1 MPLKREHAAEVA
13 KQLAA
18 KGYSKDMIN
27 LTLDQ
32 LGGVEPT
39 AEATQTARRGIAK
52 GLDYP
57 GSVVRA
63 GVVAP
68 AIEAATGKD
77 LNVDFGKVLRGET
90 GTPGTAELLKRGGVG
105 KMGSLSDVLP
115 FAEKGAKDVPWYQ
128 PRAEG
133 PLDFTGRGAVGFV
146 TDMGTDPLTY
156 ATAGTGRAAKGLAEA
171 GLNKTAGAVSALGRP
186 LSTTLEKVGEGAYRL
201 GVMPAEREAVKYGKE
216 GLAKTLMEEGIYAR
230 PGNPISSQMDEF
242 GKRLLEENQ
251 GLQRLSIGAGGSEA
265 QMQNVAAPFFNEAKG
280 LRAMAVSKEANP
292 ELWARADALEARG
305 NELLKMNPQY
315 AQTPIERVAPKTVEL
330 PQLPA
335 QSSTVTPVE
344 KVAPQIETINALPTQ
359 GAQMTPIDYAAAK
372 TETVNLPTQSGQVTP
387 VQSIPEQIS
396 TTTLSVP
403 DYQKPGFMGL
413 PETGPQPPVHIRQ
426 APRMERAGN
435 SLNIPGIDLG
445 PTEIRTPPSVQKA
458 GPTVDLP
465 GIDLGPTQVRTPSR
479 YVKAGP
485 TQELPF
491 VFEDGP
497 LTAREPGRYQAA
509 GPVQYGDAPRSMG
522 RATSVL
528 SIPPEDLAK
537 MDTKNVNPFAQAYDP
552 TPGANIQNLEFL
564 KTRANEKLAQN
575 AWAPGSVSDL
585 DTQLA
590 KIEGQAARN
599 ESLGILKRQ
608 EEQGLIPQGTAAQ
621 YEQNNAKLGSI
632 LTSQDKQVAHEAA
645 LAKKSP
651 VSGTKLAVGAA
662 NPVSGLMLLG
672 GQALEKGLTPI
683 GYGINWLGKPGP
695 YIPAPLNEATWR
707 QIILNN
713 ERPEGL

>member
-1 MPLKREHAAEVA
+1 
-13 KQLAA
+13 
-18 KGYSKDMIN
+18 
-27 LTLDQ
+27 
-32 LGGVEPT
+32 
-39 AEATQTARRGIAK
+39 
-52 GLDYP
+52 
-57 GSVVRA
+57 
-63 GVVAP
+63 
-68 AIEAATGKD
+68 
-77 LNVDFGKVLRGET
+77 
-90 GTPGTAELLKRGGVG
+90 
-105 KMGSLSDVLP
+105 
-115 FAEKGAKDVPWYQ
+115 
-128 PRAEG
+128 
-133 PLDFTGRGAVGFV
+133 
-146 TDMGTDPLTY
+146 
-156 ATAGTGRAAKGLAEA
+156 
-171 GLNKTAGAVSALGRP
+171 
-186 LSTTLEKVGEGAYRL
+186 
-201 GVMPAEREAVKYGKE
+201 
-216 GLAKTLMEEGIYAR
+216 
-230 PGNPISSQMDEF
+230 MDEF

-292 ELWARADALEARG
+292 ELWARADALEKRG

-335 QSSTVTPVE
+335 QSSTMTPVE
-344 KVAPQIETINALPTQ
+344 KVGPQIETINALPTQ
-359 GAQMTPIDYAAAK
+359 GAQMTPVDY
-372 TETVNLPTQSGQVTP
+372 
-387 VQSIPEQIS
+387 
-396 TTTLSVP
+396 
-403 DYQKPGFMGL
+403 
-413 PETGPQPPVHIRQ
+413 
-426 APRMERAGN
+426 
-435 SLNIPGIDLG
+435 
-445 PTEIRTPPSVQKA
+445 QKA

-465 GIDLGPTQVRTPSR
+465 GIDLGPTHVRTPSR

-509 GPVQYGDAPRSMG
+509 GPVQYGDAPRSTG

-537 MDTKNVNPFAQAYDP
+537 MDTKAVNPNSLPFDP
-552 TPGANIQNLEFL
+552 LPGANIQNLEFL

-599 ESLGILKRQ
+599 EGLGILKRQ

-695 YIPAPLNEATWR
+695 YIPAPVNEATWR
-707 QIILNN
+707 QLLFYN

>member
-1 MPLKREHAAEVA
+1 MLSRDDAEKYA
-13 KQLAA
+13 KWVEDNARKSNPNISDEDVQKLVRL
-18 KGYSKDMIN
+18 N
-27 LTLDQ
+27 LIQ
-32 LGGVEPT
+32 AGGVQPSP
-39 AEATQTARRGIAK
+39 EATQAARK
-52 GLDYP
+52 GLAKVADYP

-186 LSTTLEKVGEGAYRL
+186 LSTTLEKVGEGMYRL

-251 GLQRLSIGAGGSEA
+251 GLQRLSIGAGGAEA

-292 ELWARADALEARG
+292 ELWARADALEKRG

-344 KVAPQIETINALPTQ
+344 KVAPQVYQGALPVPGVDAIGNPAGKQ
-359 GAQMTPIDYAAAK
+359 VPYYFREAPKY
-372 TETVNLPTQSGQVTP
+372 QS
-387 VQSIPEQIS
+387 
-396 TTTLSVP
+396 
-403 DYQKPGFMGL
+403 
-413 PETGPQPPVHIRQ
+413 
-426 APRMERAGN
+426 
-435 SLNIPGIDLG
+435 
-445 PTEIRTPPSVQKA
+445 
-458 GPTVDLP
+458 
-465 GIDLGPTQVRTPSR
+465 
-479 YVKAGP
+479 AGP

-509 GPVQYGDAPRSMG
+509 GPVQYGDAPRSTG

-537 MDTKNVNPFAQAYDP
+537 MDTKAVNPNSLPFEP
-552 TPGANIQNLEFL
+552 LPGANIQNLEFL

-599 ESLGILKRQ
+599 EGLGILKRQ

-695 YIPAPLNEATWR
+695 YIPAPVNEATWR
-707 QIILNN
+707 QLLLNN